1 MAGREASLRGSITF
15 SLIAFVQMADYQQ
28 FYLYKNLEGRH
39 PGLIWRIS
47 KTLLTAKHA
56 THKHHHNRTRH
67 FLFLFFLPPLRN
79 QTPRRPPPHRAQ
91 SPPGGDAILIMCL
104 GHEVEDL
111 ETSNKSAAEQLVL
124 QSSGPQAS
132 DPTPPHVI
140 IRLGSA
146 VKLAA
151 SLSTHLFEVYKK
163 AVQENAERTKDFEDL
178 KDQYQMK
185 LSQKQCII
193 ISQKMPIAR

>member
-1 MAGREASLRGSITF
+1 
-15 SLIAFVQMADYQQ
+15 
-28 FYLYKNLEGRH
+28 
-39 PGLIWRIS
+39 
-47 KTLLTAKHA
+47 
-56 THKHHHNRTRH
+56 
-67 FLFLFFLPPLRN
+67 
-79 QTPRRPPPHRAQ
+79 
-91 SPPGGDAILIMCL
+91 MCL

-193 ISQKMPIAR
+193 ISQKMPIARSRYEIRDLRKEIQELKSSSGKKVEGP